1 MESVTSGDG
10 RLAPLCPTEV
20 TATLSGA
27 DLCIAEARDLV
38 ADFLGGRIRTELG
51 IRVSARAL
59 GDAQLV
65 VSELVTNARKYAP
78 GPVSLELRVTRDVVE
93 VAVRDTDPVLPVA
106 RSADAHRIGQHGLE
120 IVKAVAQTFEARRE
134 PTGKCLTARIALCDG
149 LDGRDALVR

>member
-1 MESVTSGDG
+1 MESVTGGDG
-10 RLAPLCPTEV
+10 RLAPLRPTEV
-20 TATLSGA
+20 TATLGGE

-51 IRVSARAL
+51 IPVSARAL

-78 GPVSLELRVTRDVVE
+78 GPVSLELRLSRNAVV

-106 RSADAHRIGQHGLE
+106 RDADAHRIGQHGLE
-120 IVKAVAQTFEARRE
+120 IVKAVALAFEAQRE
-134 PTGKCLTARIALCDG
+134 PTGKCLTATIALFDDLPPG
-149 LDGRDALVR
+149 P